1 MVARPW
7 HKAWRSSGS
16 TPPERRAPNLVSF
29 AADDP
34 QAHAS
39 QATHRKTAP
48 PDPGIPRASDRHSLS
63 RRPQRNHVR
72 PIAGKRFFSRL
83 SYDTVRLERIAAAWA
98 EQKIVGEI
106 MVFLHSHGV
115 GTARAIRIF
124 KTYGVDA
131 IEGSSKD
138 GRRDLD
144 QARNS
149 EDCDSSFRTGISYAL
164 TKAMDEGH
172 CGLPPTNWCH
182 WQRSYWMRRRRSLKP
197 RGAERRYG
205 GR

>member
-48 PDPGIPRASDRHSLS
+48 PDPGIPRASDRPALS

-83 SYDTVRLERIAAAWA
+83 LVLLCHKILARFEMRLS
-98 EQKIVGEI
+98 VMEI
-106 MVFLHSHGV
+106 
-115 GTARAIRIF
+115 
-124 KTYGVDA
+124 
-131 IEGSSKD
+131 
-138 GRRDLD
+138 
-144 QARNS
+144 
-149 EDCDSSFRTGISYAL
+149 L
-164 TKAMDEGH
+164 T
-172 CGLPPTNWCH
+172 
-182 WQRSYWMRRRRSLKP
+182 
-197 RGAERRYG
+197 
-205 GR
+205 